1 MKKNII
7 RASIIIFAIALV
19 IFGIYFLANGVTTQ
33 ISQLN
38 ALENNKLVGSIISG
52 EKNPEGY
59 NYFLCPNNEIR
70 MWWDPYATS
79 DSQQNYWMGNERDLM
94 PKVKDANGNW
104 YQFYCINEGATL
116 HIAGPQSPT
125 ILTRNGGAIS
135 ATPAL
140 AYIWSINNSS
150 AWSWTKAVAT
160 WSIGNHY
167 TNGNYDNGLVGWVA
181 NSSRRANANANE
193 VDTCVDEAKKY
204 ADYDKEV
211 RGKGLT
217 PQNKSKDTK
226 LIVDNNNITIGAL
239 KISYNGQ
246 KPFSGMSGIQAICKD
261 ASGKTIKTINVTEG
275 KLKNQATGV
284 WGGKTTLT
292 YFTPDSTT
300 KIDKNTRNYPAS
312 NQEFKVV
319 IPKSSVPTN
328 TTKIEIN
335 VIFKYMLANGKYI
348 RYITTQNQYTGEA
361 KGLQQVITCDAI
373 RTLYQEELSLGEYAL
388 TTSISVAKVWN
399 DAGNKDNVRPSS
411 ITVKLMNGTTVVKTC
426 KLSKTNNW
434 KYTFTNLLK
443 FDDSGKEIV
452 YTVKEEPTAKG
463 YQVAITGSTTKGY
476 TITNTALINLKVK
489 KQWSDINNKY
499 GERPTS
505 VVVYLYKDGQK
516 TNQKITLS
524 EKNNWTG
531 EFKDLVRYSGNNDI
545 KYTVKEEQV
554 PDGYKVVID
563 GSATEG
569 YTIKNILATIGGN
582 VWKDTEVGKTSTVDG
597 KNNTEGDIPL
607 KDVKV
612 TLYDS
617 ATNQIAKLNTSTK
630 GLTGSKLMHRVN
642 PTLTDENGNYLFIGV
657 DKTKKYYVV
666 FEYNGQKY
674 LPTEYLKASNKQYA
688 SIAAMIKDNK
698 YNTNDWKITSKALET
713 TTARTNFDNKFGEIK
728 AYPNNYTTS
737 NSLGKVGQSNSVF
750 SELKLMGYT
759 LGENGKYSQ
768 TEKQLIDGYKYD
780 ENGNKTTTYSE
791 GIISA
796 EIRKYIEANKSFP
809 SEKQIKNI
817 YEKIAGTN
825 TEMWRKLQYIEDCK
839 ITASTRNKTSV
850 ETYRVEDYEDTTGL
864 TYINLGLVARPEVD
878 LALRKDIL
886 YAATKINSKTEVY
899 QYDKRANNDE
909 YWLIEYRMRNYADY
923 YGGMYVNGVYKSD
936 YRYRGER
943 TNGGSDLEAYV
954 TYKITV
960 RNSSIDILGQI
971 TEIVDYYDKDYTYM
985 PKLSWVMYKDNSAD
999 DNTKIAVKKEDYCNM
1014 IATGDLSKIPNT
1026 RSIKSSNSS
1035 KYNTKSDMTT
1045 EMNAIYISGLADKKL
1060 AVGEQAYIYLTFKVN
1075 KDGDNP
1081 ITVDKDNEFKMNYA
1095 EINGYKTYY
1104 TDGTVLPNNIKK
1116 TSNNVAGLID
1126 INSTPGNLR
1135 QSDITGNKYE
1145 KNFENDTDRAKA
1157 LQIKIDDNSQRK
1169 ISGTVWEDQRTKE
1182 VSGTSIGDGV
1192 RQTNEIKIQ
1201 GVTVQLLEKLKDGKE
1216 FLWQTTTTDANGAY
1230 KFSNF
1235 VPGNYIV
1242 RFMYGHNLPTV
1253 QTKNNVSYNG
1263 QDFKSTVYQK
1273 EINGKEISG
1282 YAEEYYNIRAA
1293 DTFGKNLSD
1302 ARDIWED
1309 KTISIGQQINNRPTA
1324 VYQNVTLQ
1332 GRETVNKYLANGA
1345 KNHDAEILAVPYASN
1360 PNQTYIAELIKNTQ
1374 VVAETGIIVIEG
1386 EYDRQTT
1393 LGDSTQ
1399 KTSNGKE
1406 NYANGNDVN
1415 GTYEIKNLDFG
1426 LTERPKAQLELNKQV
1441 TNVKV
1446 TLANGNVLFDANDA
1460 VANLAWI
1467 KHKDYDLMSKMKNGK
1482 YEDYYNKK
1490 VNEKYNRY
1498 SYKTDIQD
1506 MINNTLYR
1514 GGKNGKNGLI
1524 QVTMDSELMHGAT
1537 IQISY
1542 KLTVKNVGEID
1553 YTGKDFYYK
1562 AVRASEENKVT
1573 TTANLIV
1580 DYVPNN
1586 LQYREGDNE
1595 GWSVV
1600 KAQDLITTGN
1610 VNGSI
1615 GTSISKYNT
1624 ILATDKMNKALK
1636 PGETVTKELVL
1647 TQTITSQNTQD
1658 NMTYGNIAEILQTSN
1673 TVGRRMAF
1681 SIVGNQDPTKA
1692 PTEVDSSK
1700 AEEVVILPPFGQMY
1714 LYFGLGIAVLAV
1726 VVGGVILIKKK
1737 ILKK

>member
-1 MKKNII
+1 MKNKRIKV
-7 RASIIIFAIALV
+7 SIIIFIALITFICLLGNTKV
-19 IFGIYFLANGVTTQ
+19 QAKLLDKTEEFMVSTCKRYEYGNGKYTVVPKYNDYTIYCTNPGARCDFIQSITLQEINNLINQGYRFTINCGTLADLPDKYHTYPYYQ
-33 ISQLN
+33 KS
-38 ALENNKLVGSIISG
+38 GSGS
-52 EKNPEGY
+52 
-59 NYFLCPNNEIR
+59 
-70 MWWDPYATS
+70 
-79 DSQQNYWMGNERDLM
+79 
-94 PKVKDANGNW
+94 
-104 YQFYCINEGATL
+104 
-116 HIAGPQSPT
+116 
-125 ILTRNGGAIS
+125 LTN
-135 ATPAL
+135 AL
-140 AYIWSINNSS
+140 AYIVTIDGTEWTLEKQLAIWQMVHLGLDGGIITRESSYHDDDYSGKGYEEEARNYNVFAGLSKNLTVTANNNTL
-150 AWSWTKAVAT
+150 TKIDQTTKQYTVG
-160 WSIGNHY
+160 SFSVNY
-167 TNGNYDNGLVGWVA
+167 TNGTYGNVTFGGISNMYLIGYNEKGQRVKNIKINKFVINNKEVTPRYFSPDSINY
-181 NSSRRANANANE
+181 
-193 VDTCVDEAKKY
+193 VDTNPQAYPDSGENFQVVFSDPNKGVTDNNQIICDVELYVEYKYMSATGQYVKYSGQRYGTGGADGTFHDRTYNPHEDKDELIYDCGDRPINSHSDTVVHHCGVDSRGIPNCLSGGPKCQPTCTDRCKHIHNVGCAYHWTYKKHTGDRVKYQLKTQKQQGFSSMDGERELHKLDAKTDKIKIRMDLGGYVWEDSLIGKESKYDGLNNTTEDKAIQNIRVILYDKNNNKIAEKRTDSDGCYLFTNLDPMKKY
-204 ADYDKEV
+204 YVAFE
-211 RGKGLT
+211 
-217 PQNKSKDTK
+217 
-226 LIVDNNNITIGAL
+226 
-239 KISYNGQ
+239 YNGQ
-246 KPFSGMSGIQAICKD
+246 LYIP
-261 ASGKTIKTINVTEG
+261 TEY
-275 KLKNQATGV
+275 K
-284 WGGKTTLT
+284 
-292 YFTPDSTT
+292 
-300 KIDKNTRNYPAS
+300 
-312 NQEFKVV
+312 
-319 IPKSSVPTN
+319 
-328 TTKIEIN
+328 
-335 VIFKYMLANGKYI
+335 
-348 RYITTQNQYTGEA
+348 
-361 KGLQQVITCDAI
+361 
-373 RTLYQEELSLGEYAL
+373 
-388 TTSISVAKVWN
+388 
-399 DAGNKDNVRPSS
+399 
-411 ITVKLMNGTTVVKTC
+411 
-426 KLSKTNNW
+426 KTNNW
-434 KYTFTNLLK
+434 KN
-443 FDDSGKEIV
+443 
-452 YTVKEEPTAKG
+452 
-463 YQVAITGSTTKGY
+463 
-476 TITNTALINLKVK
+476 
-489 KQWSDINNKY
+489 
-499 GERPTS
+499 
-505 VVVYLYKDGQK
+505 
-516 TNQKITLS
+516 
-524 EKNNWTG
+524 
-531 EFKDLVRYSGNNDI
+531 
-545 KYTVKEEQV
+545 
-554 PDGYKVVID
+554 
-563 GSATEG
+563 
-569 YTIKNILATIGGN
+569 
-582 VWKDTEVGKTSTVDG
+582 
-597 KNNTEGDIPL
+597 
-607 KDVKV
+607 
-612 TLYDS
+612 
-617 ATNQIAKLNTSTK
+617 
-630 GLTGSKLMHRVN
+630 
-642 PTLTDENGNYLFIGV
+642 
-657 DKTKKYYVV
+657 
-666 FEYNGQKY
+666 
-674 LPTEYLKASNKQYA
+674 
-688 SIAAMIKDNK
+688 
-698 YNTNDWKITSKALET
+698 TSKATET
-713 TTARTNFDNKFGEIK
+713 STDRTAFDNRFAEIG
-728 AYPNNYTTS
+728 AYPNNYKRS
-737 NSLGKVGQSNSVF
+737 
-750 SELKLMGYT
+750 
-759 LGENGKYSQ
+759 NGKYNKAYSQ
-768 TEKQLIDGYKYD
+768 YELMGFKLDANGKYYYDKSQHYIDTFYTIDKNGNIIEGKKINPAQVSSGDAQKVNFVNDCKIVAYTQAQQNKLNPDLYPSKNQFVINKTEKQKY
-780 ENGNKTTTYSE
+780 
-791 GIISA
+791 
-796 EIRKYIEANKSFP
+796 
-809 SEKQIKNI
+809 
-817 YEKIAGTN
+817 
-825 TEMWRKLQYIEDCK
+825 
-839 ITASTRNKTSV
+839 
-850 ETYRVEDYEDTTGL
+850 TTGKQARATKFSTNAVKYNGK
-864 TYINLGLVARPEVD
+864 TYEPLYPDQFFIDLGLVRRQEVD

-886 YAATKINSKTEVY
+886 YAATKINSKTEIY

-923 YGGMYVNGVYKSD
+923 YGGMYVNGIYRSD
-936 YRYRGER
+936 YTYRGER

-960 RNSSIDILGQI
+960 RNSSIDVLGQI
-971 TEIVDYYDKDYTYM
+971 TEVVDYYDKDYTYM

-999 DNTKIAVKKEDYCNM
+999 DNTKIAVKKEDYYNM

-1026 RSIKSSNSS
+1026 RKITTKTSS
-1035 KYNTKSDMTT
+1035 KYGAKSDITT
-1045 EMNAIYISGLADKKL
+1045 KMNAIYISGLADKKL

-1104 TDGTVLPNNIKK
+1104 TGNIDLPNGVKK
-1116 TSNNVAGLID
+1116 TSNNAAGLID
-1126 INSTPGNLR
+1126 INSTPGNLSL
-1135 QSDITGNKYE
+1135 SDITGNKYE
-1145 KNFENDTDRAKA
+1145 KNFENDTDRAKG

-1309 KTISIGQQINNRPTA
+1309 KTISIGQRINNRPTA

-1467 KHKDYDLMSKMKNGK
+1467 KHKDYDLMSKMKDGK
-1482 YEDYYNKK
+1482 YKEYYKESKSNK
-1490 VNEKYNRY
+1490 KYNRY

-1514 GGKNGKNGLI
+1514 GGKNGLI

-1562 AVRASEENKVT
+1562 GIGASEGNKVT

-1580 DYVPNN
+1580 DYIPNN

-1692 PTEVDSSK
+1692 PTEVDSAK

-1714 LYFGLGIAVLAV
+1714 LYFGLGIV
-1726 VVGGVILIKKK
+1726 VVALIAGAVIVIKKK
-1737 ILKK
+1737 VLKK

>member
-1 MKKNII
+1 MDGERELHKLDAKTDKIKIRMDLGGYVWEDSLIGKESKYDGLNNTTEDKAIQNIRVILYDKNNNKIAEKRTDSDGCYLFTNLDPMKK
-7 RASIIIFAIALV
+7 
-19 IFGIYFLANGVTTQ
+19 Y
-33 ISQLN
+33 
-38 ALENNKLVGSIISG
+38 
-52 EKNPEGY
+52 Y
-59 NYFLCPNNEIR
+59 
-70 MWWDPYATS
+70 
-79 DSQQNYWMGNERDLM
+79 
-94 PKVKDANGNW
+94 
-104 YQFYCINEGATL
+104 
-116 HIAGPQSPT
+116 
-125 ILTRNGGAIS
+125 
-135 ATPAL
+135 
-140 AYIWSINNSS
+140 
-150 AWSWTKAVAT
+150 VAF
-160 WSIGNHY
+160 
-167 TNGNYDNGLVGWVA
+167 
-181 NSSRRANANANE
+181 E
-193 VDTCVDEAKKY
+193 
-204 ADYDKEV
+204 
-211 RGKGLT
+211 
-217 PQNKSKDTK
+217 
-226 LIVDNNNITIGAL
+226 
-239 KISYNGQ
+239 YNGQ
-246 KPFSGMSGIQAICKD
+246 LYIP
-261 ASGKTIKTINVTEG
+261 TEY
-275 KLKNQATGV
+275 K
-284 WGGKTTLT
+284 
-292 YFTPDSTT
+292 
-300 KIDKNTRNYPAS
+300 
-312 NQEFKVV
+312 
-319 IPKSSVPTN
+319 
-328 TTKIEIN
+328 
-335 VIFKYMLANGKYI
+335 
-348 RYITTQNQYTGEA
+348 
-361 KGLQQVITCDAI
+361 
-373 RTLYQEELSLGEYAL
+373 
-388 TTSISVAKVWN
+388 
-399 DAGNKDNVRPSS
+399 
-411 ITVKLMNGTTVVKTC
+411 
-426 KLSKTNNW
+426 KTNNW
-434 KYTFTNLLK
+434 KN
-443 FDDSGKEIV
+443 
-452 YTVKEEPTAKG
+452 
-463 YQVAITGSTTKGY
+463 
-476 TITNTALINLKVK
+476 
-489 KQWSDINNKY
+489 
-499 GERPTS
+499 
-505 VVVYLYKDGQK
+505 
-516 TNQKITLS
+516 
-524 EKNNWTG
+524 
-531 EFKDLVRYSGNNDI
+531 
-545 KYTVKEEQV
+545 
-554 PDGYKVVID
+554 
-563 GSATEG
+563 
-569 YTIKNILATIGGN
+569 
-582 VWKDTEVGKTSTVDG
+582 
-597 KNNTEGDIPL
+597 
-607 KDVKV
+607 
-612 TLYDS
+612 
-617 ATNQIAKLNTSTK
+617 
-630 GLTGSKLMHRVN
+630 
-642 PTLTDENGNYLFIGV
+642 
-657 DKTKKYYVV
+657 
-666 FEYNGQKY
+666 
-674 LPTEYLKASNKQYA
+674 
-688 SIAAMIKDNK
+688 
-698 YNTNDWKITSKALET
+698 TSKATET
-713 TTARTNFDNKFGEIK
+713 STDRTAFDNRFAEIG
-728 AYPNNYTTS
+728 AYPNNYKRS
-737 NSLGKVGQSNSVF
+737 
-750 SELKLMGYT
+750 
-759 LGENGKYSQ
+759 NGKYNKAYSQ
-768 TEKQLIDGYKYD
+768 YELMGFKLDANGKYYYDKSQHYIDTFYTIDKNGNIIEGKKINPAQVSSGDAQKVNFVNDCKIVAYTQAQQNKLNPDLYPSKNQFVINKTEKQKY
-780 ENGNKTTTYSE
+780 
-791 GIISA
+791 
-796 EIRKYIEANKSFP
+796 
-809 SEKQIKNI
+809 
-817 YEKIAGTN
+817 
-825 TEMWRKLQYIEDCK
+825 
-839 ITASTRNKTSV
+839 
-850 ETYRVEDYEDTTGL
+850 TTGKQARATKFSTNAVKYNGK
-864 TYINLGLVARPEVD
+864 TYEPLYPDQFFIDLGLVRRQEVD

-886 YAATKINSKTEVY
+886 YAATKINSKTEIY

-923 YGGMYVNGVYKSD
+923 YGGMYVNGIYRSD
-936 YRYRGER
+936 YTYRGER

-960 RNSSIDILGQI
+960 RNSSIDVLGQI
-971 TEIVDYYDKDYTYM
+971 TEVVDYYDKDYTYM

-999 DNTKIAVKKEDYCNM
+999 DNTKIAVKKEDYYNM

-1026 RSIKSSNSS
+1026 RKITTKTSS
-1035 KYNTKSDMTT
+1035 KYGAKSDITT
-1045 EMNAIYISGLADKKL
+1045 KMNAIYISGLADKKL

-1104 TDGTVLPNNIKK
+1104 TGNIDLPNGVKK
-1116 TSNNVAGLID
+1116 TSNNAAGLID
-1126 INSTPGNLR
+1126 INSTPGNLSL
-1135 QSDITGNKYE
+1135 SDITGNKYE
-1145 KNFENDTDRAKA
+1145 KNFENDTDRAKG

-1282 YAEEYYNIRAA
+1282 YADEYYNIRAA

-1302 ARDIWED
+1302 ARDIWKD
-1309 KTISIGQQINNRPTA
+1309 KTISIGQRINNRPTA

-1360 PNQTYIAELIKNTQ
+1360 PNQTYIAQLIKNTQ

-1406 NYANGNDVN
+1406 NYANGNDIN

-1514 GGKNGKNGLI
+1514 GGKNGLI

-1562 AVRASEENKVT
+1562 GIGASEGNKVT

-1580 DYVPNN
+1580 DYIPNN

-1692 PTEVDSSK
+1692 PTEIDSAK

-1714 LYFGLGIAVLAV
+1714 LYFGLGIV
-1726 VVGGVILIKKK
+1726 VVALIAGAVIVIKKK
-1737 ILKK
+1737 VLKK

>member
-1 MKKNII
+1 MRSKTIKISVIMFIAFIAFICIFSNTKVQATLLDKPYGQEFMIPSCKRYEYTNQKGENKYSVLPKYPGYTIYCTNTGARFDFVQSITKSEIDHLLKTYKRSRKCGCFGPLTDEGHTYPYYQKSSTGSLTNALSYIVTIDGTDWTLEKQFAVWQMSNMKLDGGIVKIGSDYHKNDYSGKGYEKEARNYDAFVNALAQNGAQISITSSNNTLTKIDQTAGRYTVGAFSVNYTDGRYEDVTFGGISNMYLIGYNEKGQQVKNIAINKFVINNKEVTPRYFSPDSINYVDTNPQAYPDSGENFQVVFSDPNKGVTDNNQIISDIELYAEYTYMIATGEYVKYVGLRYGTGGAAGTHDDHTYNPHTHTVKEEYEVEEDVKVYHTCDRHGGVCMISYKSACPGYTISRQTVKKTKDVTYSCNGCIQTYQLTTQEQQGFSSMDGERRLYKTTAITSKIKIRMDLGGYVWEDALVGKENKADGLNNTTGDKPIQNIRVILYDKNNNKIAEKRTDSDGCYLFTNLDPMKK
-7 RASIIIFAIALV
+7 
-19 IFGIYFLANGVTTQ
+19 Y
-33 ISQLN
+33 
-38 ALENNKLVGSIISG
+38 
-52 EKNPEGY
+52 Y
-59 NYFLCPNNEIR
+59 
-70 MWWDPYATS
+70 
-79 DSQQNYWMGNERDLM
+79 
-94 PKVKDANGNW
+94 
-104 YQFYCINEGATL
+104 
-116 HIAGPQSPT
+116 
-125 ILTRNGGAIS
+125 
-135 ATPAL
+135 
-140 AYIWSINNSS
+140 
-150 AWSWTKAVAT
+150 VAF
-160 WSIGNHY
+160 
-167 TNGNYDNGLVGWVA
+167 
-181 NSSRRANANANE
+181 E
-193 VDTCVDEAKKY
+193 
-204 ADYDKEV
+204 
-211 RGKGLT
+211 
-217 PQNKSKDTK
+217 
-226 LIVDNNNITIGAL
+226 
-239 KISYNGQ
+239 YNGQ
-246 KPFSGMSGIQAICKD
+246 LYIP
-261 ASGKTIKTINVTEG
+261 TEY
-275 KLKNQATGV
+275 K
-284 WGGKTTLT
+284 
-292 YFTPDSTT
+292 
-300 KIDKNTRNYPAS
+300 
-312 NQEFKVV
+312 
-319 IPKSSVPTN
+319 
-328 TTKIEIN
+328 
-335 VIFKYMLANGKYI
+335 
-348 RYITTQNQYTGEA
+348 
-361 KGLQQVITCDAI
+361 
-373 RTLYQEELSLGEYAL
+373 
-388 TTSISVAKVWN
+388 
-399 DAGNKDNVRPSS
+399 
-411 ITVKLMNGTTVVKTC
+411 
-426 KLSKTNNW
+426 KTNNW
-434 KYTFTNLLK
+434 KN
-443 FDDSGKEIV
+443 
-452 YTVKEEPTAKG
+452 
-463 YQVAITGSTTKGY
+463 
-476 TITNTALINLKVK
+476 
-489 KQWSDINNKY
+489 
-499 GERPTS
+499 
-505 VVVYLYKDGQK
+505 
-516 TNQKITLS
+516 
-524 EKNNWTG
+524 
-531 EFKDLVRYSGNNDI
+531 
-545 KYTVKEEQV
+545 
-554 PDGYKVVID
+554 
-563 GSATEG
+563 
-569 YTIKNILATIGGN
+569 
-582 VWKDTEVGKTSTVDG
+582 
-597 KNNTEGDIPL
+597 
-607 KDVKV
+607 
-612 TLYDS
+612 
-617 ATNQIAKLNTSTK
+617 
-630 GLTGSKLMHRVN
+630 
-642 PTLTDENGNYLFIGV
+642 
-657 DKTKKYYVV
+657 
-666 FEYNGQKY
+666 
-674 LPTEYLKASNKQYA
+674 
-688 SIAAMIKDNK
+688 
-698 YNTNDWKITSKALET
+698 TSKATET
-713 TTARTNFDNKFGEIK
+713 STDRTAFDNRFAEIG
-728 AYPNNYTTS
+728 AYPNNYKRS
-737 NSLGKVGQSNSVF
+737 
-750 SELKLMGYT
+750 
-759 LGENGKYSQ
+759 NGKYNKAYSQ
-768 TEKQLIDGYKYD
+768 YELMGFKLDANGKYYYDKSQHYIDTFYTIDKNGNIIKGNKINPAQVSSGDAQKVNFVNDCKIVAYTQAQQNKLNPDLYPAKNQFVINKTEKQKY
-780 ENGNKTTTYSE
+780 
-791 GIISA
+791 
-796 EIRKYIEANKSFP
+796 
-809 SEKQIKNI
+809 
-817 YEKIAGTN
+817 
-825 TEMWRKLQYIEDCK
+825 
-839 ITASTRNKTSV
+839 
-850 ETYRVEDYEDTTGL
+850 TTGKQARATKFSTNAVKYNGK
-864 TYINLGLVARPEVD
+864 TYEPLYPDQFFIDLGLVRRQEVD

-886 YAATKINSKTEVY
+886 YAATKINSKTEIY

-943 TNGGSDLEAYV
+943 TNGGSDIEAYV

-960 RNSSIDILGQI
+960 RNSSIDVLGQI
-971 TEIVDYYDKDYTYM
+971 TEVVDYYDKDYTYM

-999 DNTKIAVKKEDYCNM
+999 DNTKIAVKKEDYYNM

-1026 RSIKSSNSS
+1026 RKITTKTSS
-1035 KYNTKSDMTT
+1035 KYGAKSDMTT

-1104 TDGTVLPNNIKK
+1104 TGNIDLPNGVKK
-1116 TSNNVAGLID
+1116 TSNNAAGLID
-1126 INSTPGNLR
+1126 INSTPGNLSL
-1135 QSDITGNKYE
+1135 SDITGNKYE
-1145 KNFENDTDRAKA
+1145 KNFENDTDRAKG

-1282 YAEEYYNIRAA
+1282 YAEKYYNIRAA

-1467 KHKDYDLMSKMKNGK
+1467 KHKDYDLMSKMKDGK
-1482 YEDYYNKK
+1482 YKEYYKESKSNK
-1490 VNEKYNRY
+1490 KYNRY

-1514 GGKNGKNGLI
+1514 GGKNGLI

-1562 AVRASEENKVT
+1562 GIGASEGNKVT

-1580 DYVPNN
+1580 DYIPNN

-1714 LYFGLGIAVLAV
+1714 LYFGLGIV
-1726 VVGGVILIKKK
+1726 VVALIAGAVIVIKKK
-1737 ILKK
+1737 VLKK

>member
-1 MKKNII
+1 M
-7 RASIIIFAIALV
+7 
-19 IFGIYFLANGVTTQ
+19 
-33 ISQLN
+33 
-38 ALENNKLVGSIISG
+38 
-52 EKNPEGY
+52 
-59 NYFLCPNNEIR
+59 
-70 MWWDPYATS
+70 
-79 DSQQNYWMGNERDLM
+79 
-94 PKVKDANGNW
+94 
-104 YQFYCINEGATL
+104 
-116 HIAGPQSPT
+116 
-125 ILTRNGGAIS
+125 
-135 ATPAL
+135 
-140 AYIWSINNSS
+140 
-150 AWSWTKAVAT
+150 
-160 WSIGNHY
+160 
-167 TNGNYDNGLVGWVA
+167 
-181 NSSRRANANANE
+181 
-193 VDTCVDEAKKY
+193 
-204 ADYDKEV
+204 
-211 RGKGLT
+211 
-217 PQNKSKDTK
+217 
-226 LIVDNNNITIGAL
+226 
-239 KISYNGQ
+239 
-246 KPFSGMSGIQAICKD
+246 
-261 ASGKTIKTINVTEG
+261 
-275 KLKNQATGV
+275 
-284 WGGKTTLT
+284 
-292 YFTPDSTT
+292 
-300 KIDKNTRNYPAS
+300 
-312 NQEFKVV
+312 
-319 IPKSSVPTN
+319 
-328 TTKIEIN
+328 
-335 VIFKYMLANGKYI
+335 
-348 RYITTQNQYTGEA
+348 
-361 KGLQQVITCDAI
+361 
-373 RTLYQEELSLGEYAL
+373 
-388 TTSISVAKVWN
+388 
-399 DAGNKDNVRPSS
+399 
-411 ITVKLMNGTTVVKTC
+411 
-426 KLSKTNNW
+426 
-434 KYTFTNLLK
+434 
-443 FDDSGKEIV
+443 
-452 YTVKEEPTAKG
+452 
-463 YQVAITGSTTKGY
+463 
-476 TITNTALINLKVK
+476 
-489 KQWSDINNKY
+489 
-499 GERPTS
+499 
-505 VVVYLYKDGQK
+505 
-516 TNQKITLS
+516 
-524 EKNNWTG
+524 
-531 EFKDLVRYSGNNDI
+531 
-545 KYTVKEEQV
+545 
-554 PDGYKVVID
+554 
-563 GSATEG
+563 
-569 YTIKNILATIGGN
+569 
-582 VWKDTEVGKTSTVDG
+582 
-597 KNNTEGDIPL
+597 
-607 KDVKV
+607 
-612 TLYDS
+612 
-617 ATNQIAKLNTSTK
+617 
-630 GLTGSKLMHRVN
+630 
-642 PTLTDENGNYLFIGV
+642 
-657 DKTKKYYVV
+657 
-666 FEYNGQKY
+666 
-674 LPTEYLKASNKQYA
+674 
-688 SIAAMIKDNK
+688 
-698 YNTNDWKITSKALET
+698 
-713 TTARTNFDNKFGEIK
+713 
-728 AYPNNYTTS
+728 
-737 NSLGKVGQSNSVF
+737 
-750 SELKLMGYT
+750 
-759 LGENGKYSQ
+759 
-768 TEKQLIDGYKYD
+768 
-780 ENGNKTTTYSE
+780 
-791 GIISA
+791 
-796 EIRKYIEANKSFP
+796 
-809 SEKQIKNI
+809 
-817 YEKIAGTN
+817 
-825 TEMWRKLQYIEDCK
+825 
-839 ITASTRNKTSV
+839 
-850 ETYRVEDYEDTTGL
+850 
-864 TYINLGLVARPEVD
+864 
-878 LALRKDIL
+878 
-886 YAATKINSKTEVY
+886 
-899 QYDKRANNDE
+899 
-909 YWLIEYRMRNYADY
+909 
-923 YGGMYVNGVYKSD
+923 
-936 YRYRGER
+936 
-943 TNGGSDLEAYV
+943 
-954 TYKITV
+954 
-960 RNSSIDILGQI
+960 LGQI
-971 TEIVDYYDKDYTYM
+971 TEVVDYYDKDYTYM

-999 DNTKIAVKKEDYCNM
+999 DNTKIAVKKEDYYNM

-1026 RSIKSSNSS
+1026 RKITTKTSS
-1035 KYNTKSDMTT
+1035 KYGAKSDITT
-1045 EMNAIYISGLADKKL
+1045 KMNAIYISGLADKKL

-1104 TDGTVLPNNIKK
+1104 TGNIGLPNGVKK
-1116 TSNNVAGLID
+1116 TSNNAAGLID
-1126 INSTPGNLR
+1126 INSTPGNLSL
-1135 QSDITGNKYE
+1135 SDITGNKYE
-1145 KNFENDTDRAKA
+1145 KNFENDTDRAKG

-1282 YAEEYYNIRAA
+1282 YADEYYNIRAA

-1302 ARDIWED
+1302 ARDIWKD
-1309 KTISIGQQINNRPTA
+1309 KTISIGQRINNRPTA

-1360 PNQTYIAELIKNTQ
+1360 PNQTYIAQLIKNTQ

-1406 NYANGNDVN
+1406 NYANGNDIN

-1514 GGKNGKNGLI
+1514 GGKNGLI

-1562 AVRASEENKVT
+1562 GIGASEGNKVT

-1580 DYVPNN
+1580 DYIPNN

-1692 PTEVDSSK
+1692 PTEIDSAK

-1714 LYFGLGIAVLAV
+1714 LYFGLGIV
-1726 VVGGVILIKKK
+1726 VVALIAGAVIVIKKK
-1737 ILKK
+1737 VLKK